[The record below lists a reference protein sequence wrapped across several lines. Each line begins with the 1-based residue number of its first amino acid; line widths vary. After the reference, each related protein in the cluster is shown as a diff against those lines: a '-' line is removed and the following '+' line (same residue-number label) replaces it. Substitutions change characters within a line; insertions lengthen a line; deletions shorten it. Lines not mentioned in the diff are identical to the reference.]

1 MRRSGCCLATGL
13 VPRVAALL
21 GGRDGPALL
30 GGRAGPAQL
39 SGRAKAVTVL
49 GPLLLGGRP
58 GTGDIRLYMAGRFPF
73 MPVTIQKMIIVGLCF
88 ANVVQFRILDGS
100 LIWIKR

>member
-1 MRRSGCCLATGL
+1 VRRSGCCLATGL

-49 GPLLLGGRP
+49 GPLLLDGRP

-73 MPVTIQKMIIVGLCF
+73 MPVTIQKF
-88 ANVVQFRILDGS
+88 ILLAVNFFGFWTA
-100 LIWIKR
+100 L

>member
-1 MRRSGCCLATGL
+1 
-13 VPRVAALL
+13 VAALL

-73 MPVTIQKMIIVGLCF
+73 MPVTIQNLLLLATALLM
-88 ANVVQFRILDGS
+88 S
-100 LIWIKR
+100 LIFGFWMALW